1 MAATLTTPMSD
12 RRPRAPRRV
21 PPLQNG
27 DHLSAREF
35 LRRYE
40 AMPEV
45 KKAELIDGIV
55 YMGSPVRIDQ
65 HGEPDAFMQG
75 WLCNYSVATPGVKH
89 ATNSTTR
96 LGPDD
101 VPQPDGLLRI
111 TAEYGG
117 QARVDAKGYLD
128 GAPEL
133 VAEVAASNVSLDVR
147 EKLDS
152 YRRSGVREYVVWRTE
167 DEAVDWWALEEDE
180 FRPLPAEGDGTL
192 RSRVF
197 PGLWL
202 DIGALLAGDGPRVMA
217 KLQEGLQSAE
227 HAAFVAELQKHW
239 KAQPGSAP
247 E

>member
-1 MAATLTTPMSD
+1 
-12 RRPRAPRRV
+12 
-21 PPLQNG
+21 
-27 DHLSAREF
+27 
-35 LRRYE
+35 
-40 AMPEV
+40 MPEL
-45 KKAELIDGIV
+45 KKAELISGIV

-65 HGEPDAFMQG
+65 HGEPDGLIQG

-111 TAEYGG
+111 AAESGG
-117 QARVDAKGYLD
+117 QARVDPKGYLD

-133 VAEVAASNVSLDVR
+133 VVEVSASSVSLDVR
-147 EKLDS
+147 EKLAS
-152 YRRSGVREYVVWRTE
+152 YRRSRVREYLVWRTE

-180 FRPLPAEGDGTL
+180 FRPLPPEADGTL
-192 RSRVF
+192 HSRVF

-202 DIGALLAGDGPRVMA
+202 EVRALLAGDGPRVMA

-227 HAAFVAELQKHW
+227 HTAFIAELQTRRE
-239 KAQPGSAP
+239 P
-247 E
+247 

>member
-1 MAATLTTPMSD
+1 MPD
-12 RRPRAPRRV
+12 RRPQAHRRV

-45 KKAELIDGIV
+45 KKAELINGIV
-55 YMGSPVRIDQ
+55 YMGSPVRISQ
-65 HGEPDAFMQG
+65 HGEPDALIQG

-111 TAEYGG
+111 APEYGGG

-133 VAEVAASNVSLDVR
+133 VVEVAASSVSLDVR
-147 EKLDS
+147 EKLAS
-152 YRRSGVREYVVWRTE
+152 CRRAGVREYLVWRTE

-180 FRPLPAEGDGTL
+180 FRLLPAEADGTL

-202 DIGALLAGDGPRVMA
+202 DVRALLAGDGPRVLA
-217 KLQEGLQSAE
+217 KLQEGLQSGE
-227 HAAFVAELQKHW
+227 HAAFIAEMQKRR
-239 KAQPGSAP
+239 KA
-247 E
+247 